1 MSKEQDWRLALYAAE
16 DRFFHQFELLWNNR
30 QVELQENN
38 ELKNDQAQNANY
50 THPNQPPHSV
60 DYTCDGTVKR
70 CIGIGNVEVSDRQ
83 DQGIGNVGV
92 SNRRDQGIGNVGV
105 SNRRG
110 QDIGNVGDFT
120 RGFLRAK
127 KIRPRKT

>member
-1 MSKEQDWRLALYAAE
+1 M
-16 DRFFHQFELLWNNR
+16 
-30 QVELQENN
+30 LQENN
-38 ELKNDQAQNANY
+38 EFKNEQAQNANY
-50 THPNQPPHSV
+50 THPNRPPHSV
-60 DYTCDGTVKR
+60 DYTCDGTVTRKR
-70 CIGIGNVEVSDRQ
+70 CIGIGNVVVSDQR

-92 SNRRDQGIGNVGV
+92 SDRRDQDIGIGNVVVSDRRDQGIGNVGV
-105 SNRRG
+105 SDRRD